1 MVSVVLFLQGG
12 IVGAA
17 QLAIRRA
24 VLAWE
29 RLE

>member
-1 MVSVVLFLQGG
+1 VIDEFLNPTG

-17 QLAIRRA
+17 QLVIRRA